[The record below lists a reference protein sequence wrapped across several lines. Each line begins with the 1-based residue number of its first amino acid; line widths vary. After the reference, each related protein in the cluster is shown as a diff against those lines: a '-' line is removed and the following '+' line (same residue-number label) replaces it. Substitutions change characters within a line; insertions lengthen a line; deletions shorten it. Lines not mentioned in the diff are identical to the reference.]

1 MLPFFYFKLKTLF
14 VAMNILNF
22 HRFSRLICQPIT
34 FHMRLF
40 QIADQKFKGKYKTL
54 IFLILILV
62 SCSPKT
68 KTVDPVENVIASMSD
83 TLPTVLL
90 PEDADPEDENW
101 KGIDLAP
108 KKPVLPL
115 YPAEEA
121 KRFLLPD
128 GYHIEAVLTEPQI
141 DQPGAIAFDGN
152 GRMFVLELRTYMLTA
167 DSDGELNPASRISR
181 WEDRDKDGVYE
192 TGTVF
197 VDSLI
202 FPRFV
207 LPYGKDCILTM
218 ESDAD
223 NVYKYTDTNGDGK
236 ADKKEFFTNKY
247 GRSGNVEHQ
256 QAFMYWGM
264 DNWLYSTV
272 NAFRVRET
280 PGGVIREK
288 TGFNRAQWGVT
299 QDDDGKLW
307 FQGGAS
313 GVPSYFQFPI
323 HYGNFTVEN
332 QFAEGFDIPWGAPI
346 KIADLQGGMDEV
358 REPDGSLNRVT
369 GAAGND
375 IYRGDRLPDD
385 LYGQYFYG
393 EPVARIVR
401 QINPVVSEGLTT
413 LHNVYQDQKSE
424 FLRSTDPLFRPVD
437 MATAPDGTLYVVDM
451 YHGIIQEG
459 QWAQKGTYLRT
470 KIEQY
475 QLDKVVGLGRI
486 WRIVH
491 DSESRDTNTP
501 KMLDESPEKLIS
513 YLGHPNGWWRDT
525 AQQLIVLSKD
535 QDIVPKLEEVV
546 RKNEKLFARFH
557 ALWSLEG
564 LGALRPELVKEQLKD
579 PNPRMRIQA
588 LRASETLF
596 KAGNKSFAGD
606 YFTLMDDPN
615 ADVAIQAILTAK
627 VLELPTLKEHIQ
639 TLMKTRTAK
648 GIQLVGDQILHPA
661 EIRGFGISRG
671 PELTASQLEVLE
683 RGSVIFNEL
692 CVQCHGIDG
701 TGTPLGNGTI
711 MAPPLTGSPRVQSH
725 PEYVVRTL
733 LHGLEGPIDGVA
745 YPGAIMVGM
754 QDQSDEWIADVA
766 SYIRMNLTNEASMV
780 TTDDV
785 ANIRKSTA
793 GQKGP
798 YQYQELLN
806 AIPQALT
813 PNSKWKVTASHS
825 APTRI
830 GGTASPLSAFNFEG
844 WSTGETQKKGMWFQI
859 ELPEPATLSE
869 IQFNAPPIRRGWR
882 PDSPPPIQTFP
893 RAYKIEV
900 STDGAN
906 FKPIVQGKGE
916 QEDIAVSFEPIKVK
930 YLRVS
935 LLESVESEDITPWS
949 IRQMKLFAVQK
960 TGNSIN

>member
-1 MLPFFYFKLKTLF
+1 M
-14 VAMNILNF
+14 
-22 HRFSRLICQPIT
+22 S
-34 FHMRLF
+34 F
-40 QIADQKFKGKYKTL
+40 QICINRGSNAFFIGKSKAL
-54 IFLILILV
+54 VFLILLLA
-62 SCSPKT
+62 SCTPKP
-68 KTVDPVENVIASMSD
+68 KVVDPVEKVVASMSD
-83 TLPTVLL
+83 TLPKILL

-101 KGIDLAP
+101 KGIDLDP
-108 KKPVLPL
+108 KNPVLPL
-115 YPAEEA
+115 YPSEEA
-121 KRFLLPD
+121 KQLLLPD

-181 WEDRDKDGVYE
+181 WEDKDNDGVYE

-288 TGFNRAQWGVT
+288 TGFNRAQWGVA

-332 QFAEGFDIPWGAPI
+332 QFAEGFDIPYGAPI

-358 REPDGSLNRVT
+358 RAPDGSLNRVT

-375 IYRGDRLPDD
+375 IYRGDRLPDE

-459 QWAQKGTYLRT
+459 QWAQKGTYLRA

-475 QLDKVVGLGRI
+475 QLDKVTGLGRI
-486 WRIVH
+486 WRITH
-491 DSESRDTNTP
+491 DSESRDTETP

-513 YLGHPNGWWRDT
+513 YLGHPNGWWRDK

-535 QDIVPKLEEVV
+535 QSIVPKLEAVV
-546 RKNEKLFARFH
+546 RKNKKLFARFH

-564 LGALRPELVKEQLKD
+564 LGALTPELVNEQLND

-588 LRASETLF
+588 LRVSETLY
-596 KAGNKSFAGD
+596 KAGNKSFSEG
-606 YFTLMDDPN
+606 YFRLMNDPN
-615 ADVAIQAILTAK
+615 VDVAIQAMLTAK
-627 VLELPTLKEHIQ
+627 VLEVPNLKEEIRSI
-639 TLMKTRTAK
+639 MKKNTAK
-648 GIQLVGDQILHPA
+648 GIQLVGEQILNPA
-661 EIRGFGISRG
+661 EMRGFGINSG
-671 PELTASQLEVLE
+671 PDLTMAQQEVLE
-683 RGSVIFNEL
+683 RGAVIFNEL

-701 TGTPLGNGTI
+701 TGTPLGKGAI

-725 PEYVVRTL
+725 PEYVIRTL
-733 LHGLEGPIDGVA
+733 LHGLEGPIDGTT

-766 SYIRMNLTNEASMV
+766 SYIRMNLTNEAGMV
-780 TTDDV
+780 STDDV
-785 ANIRKSTA
+785 AAIRKKSADKT
-793 GQKGP
+793 GP
-798 YQYQELLN
+798 YQYDELEN
-806 AIPQALT
+806 AVPQSLVPTSA
-813 PNSKWKVTASHS
+813 WKITASNS

-844 WSTGETQKKGMWFQI
+844 WTTGEAQKKGMWFQI
-859 ELPEPATLSE
+859 ELPKPTYLSE
-869 IQFNAPPIRRGWR
+869 VQFNAPPIRRGWR
-882 PDSPPPIQTFP
+882 PDAPPPIQTFP
-893 RAYKIEV
+893 RDFKVEV
-900 STDGAN
+900 SMDGSN
-906 FKPIVQGKGE
+906 FKPIAQAKGT
-916 QEDIAVSFEPIKVK
+916 QEDIAIRVDPVQVK
-930 YLRVS
+930 FLRIT
-935 LLESVESEDITPWS
+935 LLENVESEDITPWS

-960 TGNSIN
+960 TAKSIN